1 MCVSRL
7 ATLCVLMSFTVAAG
21 AEAVASAPRLD
32 KQGFANEVCTLIAG
46 HARANAIPENF
57 FARLIWKES
66 RFNPNAR
73 SPKGAQGIA
82 QFMPGTAALRGLD
95 DPYDH
100 QAALAASAVYLGE
113 LRTRFGNLGI
123 AAAAYN
129 FGEEGARLW
138 QAGKSRLPWET
149 RDYVLSITGRDAE
162 EWRKPENAFDIPAL
176 GSSGDFAKD
185 CVALASRETR
195 LPVVQAKIN
204 QAEWKPW
211 GVVLAASASE
221 ARALRIFEI
230 TKQRHANLI
239 GEEAPLIVKRRAAGM
254 GTRRLT
260 QMVIGRDS
268 RAAADA
274 LCLKLRAQGAP
285 CLVLKNQER

>member
-1 MCVSRL
+1 MHACRL
-7 ATLCVLMSFTVAAG
+7 AVLLVVVSWSATAG
-21 AEAVASAPRLD
+21 AGAPTTASKPDR
-32 KQGFANEVCTLIAG
+32 QRFAEEICALISG

-82 QFMPGTAALRGLD
+82 QFMPGTAALRGLV
-95 DPYDH
+95 DPFDH
-100 QAALAASAVYLGE
+100 QAAIAASAIYLGE

-129 FGEEGARLW
+129 FGEHGANLW
-138 QAGKSRLPWET
+138 QTGRTRLPWET

-162 EWRKPENAFDIPAL
+162 DWREPENTFDIPAI
-176 GSSGDFAKD
+176 GSTGNFTKD

-195 LPVVQAKIN
+195 LPQTKVKYEQAG
-204 QAEWKPW
+204 WKPW
-211 GVVLAASASE
+211 GVVLAASLSE
-221 ARALRIFEI
+221 SRALRIFTI
-230 TKQRHANLI
+230 TRSRHSNLI
-239 GEEAPLIVKRRAAGM
+239 GKEEPLVLRRRAAGR
-254 GTRRLT
+254 GTRALV

-268 RAAADA
+268 RAEANT
-274 LCLKLRAQGAP
+274 LCGRLRAQGAP
-285 CLVLKNQER
+285 CIVLRN